1 MTTQFLEVADRAT
14 STLASG
20 ITDSATSLTVA
31 SGDGALF
38 PSSFPYYITIGD
50 ERISVGARSGD
61 VLSSL
66 TRGVDG
72 TSAAAHSTGDSVQMN
87 IISKHISDLNTAVNA
102 AQSDIDNLETA
113 NSTDVTFTGTP
124 NYLTLS
130 GQQITLGLIDLAT
143 DVTGTLPVGNGGTGV
158 TTMTDHGVL
167 LGSGTAA
174 VSVTGAG
181 TSGQVLTSNGASSDP
196 TFQDAAAGGLAH
208 ASQFRI
214 TTGFTGTAT
223 PITSNWEEVDTDG
236 YGQLGT
242 AVTESSGIFTFP
254 ATGIYYITWECDAF
268 SDGQG
273 ATTAIIGEL
282 QTSVNAGAG
291 DDYNTAS
298 RWRMSLYTSSAT
310 HNGYCSFI
318 FDVTNTTTHKVRA
331 SITAN
336 AATINGDT
344 GQNRNALTFIKLG
357 DT

>member
-102 AQSDIDNLETA
+102 AESDIGNLETA
-113 NSTDVTFTGTP
+113 NSTDVTFAGTP
-124 NYLTLS
+124 DYLTLS
-130 GQQITLGLIDLAT
+130 GQQITLGLIDLET

-158 TTMTDHGVL
+158 SSLTDHGVL
-167 LGSGTAA
+167 LGSGSGA

-196 TFQDAAAGGLAH
+196 TFQDAAAGGGGLAEGEIWRLH
-208 ASQFRI
+208 TS
-214 TTGFTGTAT
+214 FTGDAT
-223 PITSNWEEVDTDG
+223 PISSNLEQDDT
-236 YGQLGT
+236 YGQSTLG
-242 AVTESSGIFTFP
+242 S
-254 ATGIYYITWECDAF
+254 
-268 SDGQG
+268 
-273 ATTAIIGEL
+273 
-282 QTSVNAGAG
+282 
-291 DDYNTAS
+291 
-298 RWRMSLYTSSAT
+298 
-310 HNGYCSFI
+310 
-318 FDVTNTTTHKVRA
+318 
-331 SITAN
+331 
-336 AATINGDT
+336 
-344 GQNRNALTFIKLG
+344 
-357 DT
+357 